1 MMDEHAP
8 LDNEQAPP
16 ADQAAVQMPSEGV
29 AEETNGVADTH
40 AAPPAPSE
48 HPVRF
53 ERTSSFWQHPP
64 PPATVR
70 NLPPGTYIHP
80 PFYPSAPQT
89 EQELRQRQ
97 QYLRQ
102 AGYEIEATEL
112 GFQFRRLVQAPG
124 YEVERLRHEL
134 EPERL
139 RLQEAIA
146 QTKRELAQKENQ
158 FIQQMAK
165 ARLPLLSSS
174 RKRRDGQVGLPAFT
188 PSLVEEALT
197 HDFATADEI
206 CGQHGVTPTSERE
219 SGWAMLNRI
228 AQWLT
233 ELFAPLSAGL
243 ILGVNIA
250 VITGF
255 LRLEDF
261 RQGRQMWLVALAA
274 FIGFFIEKLVGTV
287 YYQLAN
293 ALAQASERPFE
304 EETARPFPRL
314 HNAFALSV
322 LGLFAL
328 VLGAAVVVVDALGLR
343 MLHEQAVQQAKLL
356 GTEAGEVLP
365 FWVYLIAG
373 CVISL
378 PYLVY
383 KAMMGWRQ
391 GELRLREA
399 RIAFLRWK
407 HVEERRGDPEVQ
419 AAFRLAQEVV
429 GLQDQLDSLEK
440 SKKEIQDRLDS
451 AQTQVRGC
459 QAEFAQYWQT
469 IYEQLIAHRDG
480 VSLARGGRP
489 LPFNRRAMG
498 EQPDTLLRRWMRM
511 FRRG

>member
-1 MMDEHAP
+1 
-8 LDNEQAPP
+8 
-16 ADQAAVQMPSEGV
+16 
-29 AEETNGVADTH
+29 
-40 AAPPAPSE
+40 
-48 HPVRF
+48 
-53 ERTSSFWQHPP
+53 
-64 PPATVR
+64 
-70 NLPPGTYIHP
+70 
-80 PFYPSAPQT
+80 
-89 EQELRQRQ
+89 
-97 QYLRQ
+97 
-102 AGYEIEATEL
+102 
-112 GFQFRRLVQAPG
+112 
-124 YEVERLRHEL
+124 
-134 EPERL
+134 
-139 RLQEAIA
+139 
-146 QTKRELAQKENQ
+146 
-158 FIQQMAK
+158 
-165 ARLPLLSSS
+165 
-174 RKRRDGQVGLPAFT
+174 
-188 PSLVEEALT
+188 
-197 HDFATADEI
+197 
-206 CGQHGVTPTSERE
+206 
-219 SGWAMLNRI
+219 
-228 AQWLT
+228 
-233 ELFAPLSAGL
+233 
-243 ILGVNIA
+243 
-250 VITGF
+250 
-255 LRLEDF
+255 
-261 RQGRQMWLVALAA
+261 
-274 FIGFFIEKLVGTV
+274 
-287 YYQLAN
+287 
-293 ALAQASERPFE
+293 
-304 EETARPFPRL
+304 
-314 HNAFALSV
+314 
-322 LGLFAL
+322 
-328 VLGAAVVVVDALGLR
+328 VVVVDALGLR